1 MVYMNWIIALL
12 IFILTYAVLFTEKI
26 DRTIVT
32 LVGAL
37 SVLLAG
43 IGFGF
48 YSQHE
53 AFLAIDFD
61 TITLVLGMMIMVG
74 TVERTGLIEYM
85 AIYIA
90 KKTGG
95 KIWLLLVGLGAFTA
109 ISSAV
114 MDNVTTMVLVAPT
127 TLSITDLLGLSAI
140 PFLISESMLSIVGGL
155 STLIGAPPNIMIG
168 SAADLGFNQFITH
181 LGPIAL
187 LVWFVSIVYFWFKFN
202 DSLPAKPSQREALKE
217 MDPSRTVES
226 WNDFRKAI
234 AVIITVIVLYLLHG
248 FIGLE
253 PPTVAFIGAALALS
267 LIRPDVKETLADVEW
282 SVLFFYASLFVLVGG
297 LEQTGI
303 INQIALKFGY
313 IAEHYPVLAP
323 LALIWLAGILSGIID
338 NVPLTIALIPVIH
351 GLGSIHGIHLNSYW
365 WALALGAVLGGI
377 SSPVGSSANVI
388 SVSLSERTD
397 NPITFFHWIKVGLP
411 LTILN
416 LTLAS
421 LFLFFGMRLGLM

>member
-1 MVYMNWIIALL
+1 MVYMNWIIALI
-12 IFILTYAVLFTEKI
+12 IFILTYVVLFSEKV

-32 LVGAL
+32 LAGAL

-43 IGFGF
+43 IVLGF

-61 TITLVLGMMIMVG
+61 TIALVLGMMVMVG
-74 TVERTGLIEYM
+74 TIERTGLIEYL

-90 KKTGG
+90 KRTEG

-109 ISSAV
+109 VASAV

-127 TLSITDLLGLSAI
+127 TLSITDLLGLSPI

-168 SAADLGFNQFITH
+168 SAADLGFNQFIAH

-187 LVWFVSIVYFWFKFN
+187 LVWFVSIAYFWFKFR
-202 DSLPAKPSQREALKE
+202 DSLPVEASQQEALEE
-217 MDPSRTVES
+217 MDPSRTVEN

-234 AVIITVIVLYLLHG
+234 AVISIVIGLYLVHG

-253 PPTVAFIGAALALS
+253 PPTVAFIGAVLALS
-267 LIRPDVKETLADVEW
+267 LIRPDVKETLSDVEW
-282 SVLFFYASLFVLVGG
+282 SVLFFYSSLFVLVGG
-297 LEQTGI
+297 LEQTGAI
-303 INQIALKFGY
+303 DQIAIKFGH
-313 IAEHYPVLAP
+313 IAEHYPALAP
-323 LALIWLAGILSGIID
+323 VALIWLAGVLSGIID

-351 GLGSIHGIHLNSYW
+351 SLGSIHGIHLNSYW

-397 NPITFFHWIKVGLP
+397 NPITFSKWIKVGLP
-411 LTILN
+411 LTFVN

-421 LFLFFGMRLGLM
+421 LFLFFGMKLGLM